1 MSAESFTPVVLMW
14 HMHQPH
20 YRPLNASA
28 FLFHFFDAVGT
39 HVEHHTL
46 VSAPQQPAHHIGAHS
61 A

>member
-28 FLFHFFDAVGT
+28 FR
-39 HVEHHTL
+39 
-46 VSAPQQPAHHIGAHS
+46 
-61 A
+61 